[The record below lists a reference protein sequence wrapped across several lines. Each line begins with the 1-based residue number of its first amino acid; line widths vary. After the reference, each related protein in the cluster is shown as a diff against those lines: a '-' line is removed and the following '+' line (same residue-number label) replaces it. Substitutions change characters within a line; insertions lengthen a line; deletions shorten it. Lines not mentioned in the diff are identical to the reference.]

1 MLVIYCNL
9 QLFSCDQMIYIL
21 DENGQ
26 QVYAQKVDIED
37 VSRAI
42 CAIAGERDIDKV
54 RLSGNRVYL
63 QAWADQI
70 KMTYSLNYGKN
81 ELEVEI
87 I

>member
-9 QLFSCDQMIYIL
+9 QLFSCDQMIYVL

-37 VSRAI
+37 TVRAI

-54 RLSGNRVYL
+54 RLSGNHVYL
-63 QAWADQI
+63 
-70 KMTYSLNYGKN
+70 
-81 ELEVEI
+81 
-87 I
+87 

>member
-1 MLVIYCNL
+1 MFVIYCNL
-9 QLFSCDQMIYIL
+9 QLFSCDQMIYVL

-26 QVYAQKVDIED
+26 QVYAQKADIED
-37 VSRAI
+37 IARAI

-54 RLSGNRVYL
+54 RLSGQRVYL
-63 QAWADQI
+63 EAWAEQI
-70 KMTYSLNYGKN
+70 KTTYSLNYGKN